1 MLRVMANAT
10 PAAKRKLTNA
20 FQVRIPLIGRPGRI
34 TATVLLTDIALDIAP
49 MDTLPLGMGNMAHG
63 IPISVMFSVL
73 PIRRPITA
81 INPVATPLADLS
93 GTVHSIN
100 DISITVFATSNGL
113 IATVMIAP

>member
-34 TATVLLTDIALDIAP
+34 TDIALDIAP